1 MWNDSIYIK
10 SIQFSLSC
18 GTDKIDCKM
27 IDGIFWV
34 ILYCIVPNQLCT
46 FSFTGRLWKSIY
58 YVGCTIHWNELQDT
72 FLRQPVNYSFP
83 TDTLASLLK
92 NGGESILNW
101 KDCFPKKNH
110 FKLIFEWPAGA
121 AAVTAAHLDCMING
135 ERNRWRDR
143 EREGSKRMEQLGY

>member
-1 MWNDSIYIK
+1 MWNDSIYVK

-18 GTDKIDCKM
+18 GNDKIDCKM

-46 FSFTGRLWKSIY
+46 FSFTGRLWKSIC

-92 NGGESILNW
+92 NGGESTLNW
-101 KDCFPKKNH
+101 KDCFPKKS
-110 FKLIFEWPAGA
+110 FQIDLWM
-121 AAVTAAHLDCMING
+121 TS
-135 ERNRWRDR
+135 
-143 EREGSKRMEQLGY
+143 GSCCCYGCTFRLHDQWGKK